1 LAVILETVGAQK
13 AIADEEEERV
23 SKEGAEV
30 AKQAAEA

>member
-1 LAVILETVGAQK
+1 VAVEK